1 MGKILV
7 MILQRQ
13 IVLLNF
19 PFSNLK
25 TSKVRPAIVLSNDKY
40 NKKSR
45 DVVVIPLTSN
55 TIKTNYDLIITNK
68 SMEEGNLMVDSR
80 AKINRIFN
88 VEKKLI
94 KMNIGKINKKTFL
107 EIKTILSKLIG

>member
-1 MGKILV
+1 

-25 TSKVRPAIVLSNDKY
+25 ISKVRPVIILSNDKY

-55 TIKTNYDLIITNK
+55 PTKTNYDLIITNK
-68 SMEEGNLMVDSR
+68 SMEEGNLIVDSR
-80 AKINRIFN
+80 AKINRIFS

-107 EIKTILSKLIG
+107 EIKTILSKFIG

>member
-1 MGKILV
+1 MEKILV
-7 MILQRQ
+7 MTLQRQ
-13 IVLLNF
+13 IILLNF

-25 TSKVRPAIVLSNDKY
+25 TSKVRPAIILSNDKY

-45 DVVVIPLTSN
+45 DVVVVPLTSN
-55 TIKTNYDLIITNK
+55 LTKTDYDLVITNK
-68 SMEEGNLMVDSR
+68 NMEEGSLIVDSR
-80 AKINRIFN
+80 AKVNRIFS

-107 EIKTILSKLIG
+107 EIKTVLSKFVG

>member
-1 MGKILV
+1 MT
-7 MILQRQ
+7 LQRQ

-25 TSKVRPAIVLSNDKY
+25 TCKVRPVIIISNDKY

-55 TIKTNYDLIITNK
+55 QTKTDYDLSITNK
-68 SMEEGNLMVDSR
+68 NVERGNLIVDSR
-80 AKINRIFN
+80 AKVDRIFS

-94 KMNIGKINKKTFL
+94 KMNIGKINKKTFS
-107 EIKTILSKLIG
+107 EIKTILSKFID